1 MEKRDKEKNQ
11 IQNLKDLKKID
22 DIILF
27 YII

>member
-1 MEKRDKEKNQ
+1 MKKRDKEKNQ